1 MTRLFLPPLTVS
13 FVTMLLIAAGAWDYP
28 AEVAAGRTIIRTE
41 SEFHQPRLAGLGAQ
55 LITWRVMVVQMLD
68 YGHWGEYYP
77 PYDVHPWAIPMEYR
91 SSMLLFLMFLITVR
105 LRIHYRIGIL
115 AALLVYSYSITRW
128 VAVLFLAGAIIAET
142 VVLYPIREHESP
154 DSQECQNGSGRE
166 GYQLLSLQEM
176 TNTRGTP
183 LPSSSSGA
191 EASTAVT
198 DSRQRRLYR
207 QVLCTITIIVGLYLM
222 SAPDYCIS
230 RMPGYR
236 TVAVLIPPHDE
247 RDWRFYPS
255 VGAILLVAAL
265 AHSPRD
271 GLLVR
276 GLESRL
282 VQYLG
287 RVSYSLCLV
296 HGPVMHGLGYRVFPL
311 IWAWRWDG
319 W

>member
-1 MTRLFLPPLTVS
+1 
-13 FVTMLLIAAGAWDYP
+13 
-28 AEVAAGRTIIRTE
+28 
-41 SEFHQPRLAGLGAQ
+41 
-55 LITWRVMVVQMLD
+55 
-68 YGHWGEYYP
+68 
-77 PYDVHPWAIPMEYR
+77 MEYR
-91 SSMLLFLMFLITVR
+91 SSMLLFLVLLITVR
-105 LRIHYRIGIL
+105 LRLHYRMGIL

-142 VVLYPIREHESP
+142 VVLYPISEHENL

-166 GYQLLSLQEM
+166 GYQLLPLQET
-176 TNTRGTP
+176 TNTRGAP
-183 LPSSSSGA
+183 LPSSSSSSSSSGA
-191 EASTAVT
+191 EASTTTT
-198 DSRQRRLYR
+198 DSRQRRLCR
-207 QVLCTITIIVGLYLM
+207 LVLCTITIVVGLYIM

-230 RMPGYR
+230 RTPGYR
-236 TVAVLIPPHDE
+236 TLAVLIPPHDE
-247 RDWRFYPS
+247 RNWRFYPS

-287 RVSYSLCLV
+287 RISYSLYLM

-311 IWAWRWDG
+311 IWAIVGREGWRDPMGLALG
-319 W
+319 WLVVFSVVFYVADRVMVAVDEPCVRFGRWVEQRMLAAAE